1 MEFCLK
7 EQKYRRQKMKV
18 IFLDIDGVLTT
29 CSYNNPD
36 TNHINPEKVQIL
48 SQTVERTGA
57 KIVLIST
64 WKMGYDKDSGKKEDY
79 YKVLENILAQYGL
92 EIFDIT
98 DDIPEKIK
106 EPLPQTFT
114 LEDLD
119 NVEGVHGTGRAAEVE
134 KWIRD
139 HSVEDFVIL
148 DDENHDWKEYGMNKN
163 WIHTSYYGPDCEAG
177 LLDEHI
183 DKICDILDRKISYKN
198 QPGF

>member
-1 MEFCLK
+1 M
-7 EQKYRRQKMKV
+7 RV

-29 CSYNNPD
+29 CSYHNPD
-36 TNHINPEKVQIL
+36 TNHIDPRRVWIL
-48 SQTVERTGA
+48 SQIVNRTGS
-57 KIVLIST
+57 KIVLTST

-79 YKVLENILAQYGL
+79 YRVLENILAQYGL

-106 EPLPQTFT
+106 NPLPQTFS

-119 NVEGVHGTGRAAEVE
+119 NIEGVHGTGRAAEVE

-148 DDENHDWKEYGMNKN
+148 DDEDHDWKEYGLNEN
-163 WIHTSYYGPDCEAG
+163 WIHTCYYGPDCEAG

-198 QPGF
+198 QPGH

>member
-1 MEFCLK
+1 
-7 EQKYRRQKMKV
+7 MKV
-18 IFLDIDGVLTT
+18 IFLDVDGVLTT
-29 CSYNNPD
+29 SSYNNPD
-36 TNHINPEKVQIL
+36 TNHIDPQRVWIL
-48 SQTVERTGA
+48 SQIVNRTGA

-79 YKVLENILAQYGL
+79 YRVLENILAQYGL

-106 EPLPQTFT
+106 GSLPQTFS

-134 KWIRD
+134 KWIHN

-148 DDENHDWKEYGMNKN
+148 DDEDHAWKEYGLDKN
-163 WIHTSYYGPDCEAG
+163 WIHTCYYGPDCAAG
-177 LLDEHI
+177 LLEEHV
-183 DKICDILDRKISYKN
+183 DKICEILKGERIYVN
-198 QPGF
+198 

>member
-1 MEFCLK
+1 
-7 EQKYRRQKMKV
+7 MKV

-79 YKVLENILAQYGL
+79 YRVLENILAQYGL

-106 EPLPQTFT
+106 EPLPQNFS

-119 NVEGVHGTGRAAEVE
+119 NIEGVYGTGRAAEVE
-134 KWIRD
+134 KWIRN

-163 WIHTSYYGPDCEAG
+163 WIHTSYYGLDCEAG
-177 LLDEHI
+177 LLKEHV
-183 DKICDILDRKISYKN
+183 DKICEILKGERIYVN
-198 QPGF
+198 

>member
-1 MEFCLK
+1 M
-7 EQKYRRQKMKV
+7 RV

-29 CSYNNPD
+29 CSYHNPD
-36 TNHINPEKVQIL
+36 TNHINPEKVQVLRQI
-48 SQTVERTGA
+48 VERTGA
-57 KIVLIST
+57 KIVLTST

-79 YKVLENILAQYGL
+79 FKVLEDILVQYGL

-106 EPLPQTFT
+106 NPLPQTFS

-134 KWIRD
+134 KWIHD

-148 DDENHDWKEYGMNKN
+148 DDENHDWKEYGIDKN

-177 LLDEHI
+177 LLEKHI
-183 DKICDILDRKISYKN
+183 DKICDILDEKFSYKN
-198 QPGF
+198 QPGH